1 VRRAGE
7 RKSRRPRLD
16 SSRGDSRDEQLVGGT
31 QGRWN
36 GLWVELGEGMLGLIE
51 TTNQEQAP
59 DLEILRVGGIYT
71 VTVRFEC
78 DSRGVE
84 RARRRA

>member
-1 VRRAGE
+1 
-7 RKSRRPRLD
+7 
-16 SSRGDSRDEQLVGGT
+16 
-31 QGRWN
+31 
-36 GLWVELGEGMLGLIE
+36 MLGLIE